1 MENEEIQQEDSFFP
15 NLEKRR
21 TPKRGIGARPLLE
34 SEIKDAQSKSRSAF
48 EAARLLE
55 VSYNTYKKYAKLYGI
70 FEDLKNPYGIGIEKA
85 KAIKNKKY
93 NIDDIINGKHV
104 HYPLHKFK
112 NKLFLS
118 GYVPKVCSSCGFS
131 EERITDGKMPLLID
145 FLDGNLNNR
154 KLDNIRPLC
163 YNCFFLLVGDRNVK
177 NWYAENGGQITEA
190 EEKLLEQQN
199 QNNE

>member
-1 MENEEIQQEDSFFP
+1 MENENEEGFFP

-21 TPKRGIGARPLLE
+21 TPKRGLGARPLLE
-34 SEIKDAQSKSRSAF
+34 SEIKEAQSKSRSAF

-93 NIDDIINGKHV
+93 HIDDIIDGKHL

-112 NKLFLS
+112 NKLFDS
-118 GYVPKVCSSCGFS
+118 GYVPKICSSCGFS

-154 KLDNIRPLC
+154 KLDNIRALC
-163 YNCFFLLVGDRNVK
+163 YNCFFLLVGERNVK
-177 NWYAENGGQITEA
+177 NWYAENGGQITED
-190 EEKLLEQQN
+190 EEKNLQEQSPIQD
-199 QNNE
+199 